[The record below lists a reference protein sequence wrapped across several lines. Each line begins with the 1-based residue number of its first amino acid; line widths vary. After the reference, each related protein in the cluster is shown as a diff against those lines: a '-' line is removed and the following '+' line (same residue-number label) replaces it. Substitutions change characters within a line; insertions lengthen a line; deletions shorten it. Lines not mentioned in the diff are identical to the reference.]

1 MDTMDIKNMIH
12 FYEGLRSYR
21 KFQQKKIPEEILHGI
36 IECVRLAPS
45 GSNRQKLR
53 FVVVES
59 DEKLKELQPLVNY
72 SAALPKEVRTPKKNE
87 QPVAFIVIV
96 KEPGPDMNLQ
106 MDAGISAEAIVT
118 AAWSQGIGCVMMG
131 NIQYKE
137 IAKVLGVGE
146 KDVVLAIAMGYPA
159 IESHVVPIPE
169 DGKTSY
175 YLDNDGNYCVPK
187 YSVEQLAKFI

>member
-1 MDTMDIKNMIH
+1 METMDIKDMIH

-72 SAALPKEVRTPKKNE
+72 AAVLPKEVGTPKENE
-87 QPVAFIVIV
+87 HA
-96 KEPGPDMNLQ
+96 
-106 MDAGISAEAIVT
+106 S
-118 AAWSQGIGCVMMG
+118 
-131 NIQYKE
+131 
-137 IAKVLGVGE
+137 GE
-146 KDVVLAIAMGYPA
+146 
-159 IESHVVPIPE
+159 
-169 DGKTSY
+169 
-175 YLDNDGNYCVPK
+175 
-187 YSVEQLAKFI
+187 